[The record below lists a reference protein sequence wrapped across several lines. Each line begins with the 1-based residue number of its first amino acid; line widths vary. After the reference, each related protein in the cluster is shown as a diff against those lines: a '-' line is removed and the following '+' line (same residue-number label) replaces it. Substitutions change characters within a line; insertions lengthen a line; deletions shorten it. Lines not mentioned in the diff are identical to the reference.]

1 MKIIIVASKA
11 DNILFDQNQNYIGVD
26 HGVEILQRQGINPVF
41 VVGDFD
47 SLENKDSIKGINAK
61 ILPERKDVTDT
72 HSALEWAI
80 DNGYDDIDIYGATG
94 GRLDHFMAAMCL
106 LEKYQDYN
114 IRIID
119 EQNEIRLLKKGK
131 HLIEKNEYKYFSLFA
146 LKECLVTIKGAK
158 YNLDN
163 YFLKREDPLCVSN
176 EVDTSVELIIDN
188 SIYFIFSKEK

>member
-11 DNILFDQNQNYIGVD
+11 DNILFDHNQNYIGVD

-47 SLENKDSIKGINAK
+47 SLEDEDCIKGIDAK

-80 DNGYDDIDIYGATG
+80 NNGYDEIDIYGATG

-106 LEKYQDYN
+106 LEKYANYQ
-114 IRIID
+114 IRLLD
-119 EQNEIRLLKKGK
+119 EQNEIKLLRKGK
-131 HLIEKNEYKYFSLFA
+131 HIIEKSQYKYFSLFA
-146 LKECLVTIKGAK
+146 IDKCFVTIKGSK

-163 YFLKREDPLCVSN
+163 YFLERQDPLCVSN
-176 EVDTSVELIIDN
+176 EVESTVELTIDN
-188 SIYFIFSKEK
+188 SIYFILSKEK